1 MNGISYAT
9 TTAIATSV
17 ALSLVSAPAMAFTIT
32 QNNSTQDLLDA
43 LLGDTTG
50 LSNFSISTTGDPN
63 AFGLFNDDPFGL
75 SSGIVLSTGN
85 AIELGGQNSE
95 DGGIIADFSTAP
107 NDLSTDLGP
116 QGKEGDATSLSISFD
131 ADTSVEKLFF
141 EYVFGSEEFVEFGGS
156 TFNDSFELLLNGEN
170 LATLTDGQSVTINHL
185 VPDPEG
191 SYHPDFISNPTGST
205 TMTKLDGYTKPLT
218 FEGMVNQNATNT
230 LTINIKDVGDG
241 YLDSA
246 VFLKGGSLGTQL
258 PPNAERVPEPGVLFG
273 LAMVTGMTLLKKFKP
288 QL

>member
-17 ALSLVSAPAMAFTIT
+17 ALSLVSAPTMAFTIT

-50 LSNFSISTTGDPN
+50 LSNFSISTTGDAA
-63 AFGLFNDDPFGL
+63 AFGLFNDDPFALG
-75 SSGIVLSTGN
+75 SGIVLSTGN

-95 DGGIIADFSTAP
+95 DGGIIADWAAP

-116 QGKEGDATSLSISFD
+116 QGTQGDATSLSISFD

-170 LATLTDGQSVTINHL
+170 LATLTDGQSVTINNL

-218 FEGMVNQNATNT
+218 FEGLVNQNATNT
-230 LTINIKDVGDG
+230 LTINVKDVGDG

-273 LAMVTGMTLLKKFKP
+273 LAMVTSMTLLKKFKP